1 MLCCRRES
9 NPYFKHGPQLDG
21 LPDFGGNKLFAEVI
35 LKLVPQEGF
44 EPPSDTLEECC
55 LVQLD
60 HCGIN
65 NFVKIYENLTPS
77 GLHFRLSYDN
87 GICCIMVQD
96 LYDNTYFEMQ
106 YFTDI
111 NKALRFVNNL

>member
-1 MLCCRRES
+1 MLRGGIDPPFLHYQCS
-9 NPYFKHGPQLDG
+9 V
-21 LPDFGGNKLFAEVI
+21 LPLYYKSI
-35 LKLVPQEGF
+35 LAPQEGF

-65 NFVKIYENLTPS
+65 IFVKIYENLTPS

>member
-1 MLCCRRES
+1 MC
-9 NPYFKHGPQLDG
+9 FTM
-21 LPDFGGNKLFAEVI
+21 A
-35 LKLVPQEGF
+35 PQEGF

-65 NFVKIYENLTPS
+65 IFVKIYENLTPS

-87 GICCIMVQD
+87 GVCCIMVQD